1 MKGKLLTLLVV
12 AVLGTSL
19 AMSSGWAQVDLAKAL
34 VGKWEGEITW
44 AGSAGGATGDPNRT
58 LIIESVT
65 QKDGK
70 WVGTGRFGITGK
82 GLGKVDIEV
91 DDSGSRPFIRIVIP
105 TSTVRLSLVGPKELT
120 GTTTMHGLPPSATAR
135 GANERPLSL
144 QKKD

>member
-19 AMSSGWAQVDLAKAL
+19 GMPSGWAQVDLAKAL

-44 AGSAGGATGDPNRT
+44 AGSAGGATSDPNRT

-70 WVGTGRFGITGK
+70 WVATGRYGVTGK
-82 GLGKVDIEV
+82 GLGKVEIQV
-91 DDSGSRPFIRIVIP
+91 DDSGNRPLIRFVTGAP
-105 TSTVRLSLVGPKELT
+105 STVRLALTGTKELT
-120 GTTTMHGLPPSATAR
+120 GTMTFLSGSSAR
-135 GANERPLSL
+135 GNDRPIRLE
-144 QKKD
+144 KKD